1 MEVPNNKKGGK
12 IVTKK
17 MVGGPT
23 IKQKQMKP
31 KKGNNSDI
39 QQVQLALS
47 PLRSIEPGIEYG
59 LTCS

>member
-12 IVTKK
+12 IVKKK
-17 MVGGPT
+17 MVGSPT

-39 QQVQLALS
+39 QQ
-47 PLRSIEPGIEYG
+47 I
-59 LTCS
+59 